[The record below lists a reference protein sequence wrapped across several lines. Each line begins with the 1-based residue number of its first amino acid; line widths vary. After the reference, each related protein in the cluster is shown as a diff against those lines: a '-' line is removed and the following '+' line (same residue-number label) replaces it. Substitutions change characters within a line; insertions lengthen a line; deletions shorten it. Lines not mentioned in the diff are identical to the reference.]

1 MRIGILGAGN
11 VGGTLGRGWASKGHE
26 VFFGVP
32 RPQDDKAQ
40 DLIRGIGPKA
50 RAGMVAD
57 AAGFAEVVVLATPW
71 QVTEDA
77 LKQAGALAGKVVVDC
92 TNPLKA
98 DFSGL
103 VLGYTTSGAEQVAR
117 WAKAAKVYKAFNQ
130 TGFNNMGAPSL
141 EGRQAVMFVCG
152 DDAGHKPNV
161 LKLASDLGFEAIDA
175 GGLAIARLLEPYAML
190 WIHLA
195 HAQGL
200 GRDFAFGLLR
210 RNNPSINPAKDK

>member
-1 MRIGILGAGN
+1 VIKKTSDSCPPVATSFVIPVKSRLQRAVGCNAPELKGAC
-11 VGGTLGRGWASKGHE
+11 
-26 VFFGVP
+26 
-32 RPQDDKAQ
+32 
-40 DLIRGIGPKA
+40 
-50 RAGMVAD
+50 
-57 AAGFAEVVVLATPW
+57 TPW

-77 LKQAGALAGKVVVDC
+77 IKQAGTLAGKIVVDC

-103 VLGYTTSGAEQVAR
+103 VLGHTTSGAEQVTA

-130 TGFNNMGAPSL
+130 TGFNNMRAPSL
-141 EGRQAVMFVCG
+141 EGRRAVMFVCG
-152 DDAGHKPNV
+152 DDAGHKPTV

-210 RNNPSINPAKDK
+210 RTT